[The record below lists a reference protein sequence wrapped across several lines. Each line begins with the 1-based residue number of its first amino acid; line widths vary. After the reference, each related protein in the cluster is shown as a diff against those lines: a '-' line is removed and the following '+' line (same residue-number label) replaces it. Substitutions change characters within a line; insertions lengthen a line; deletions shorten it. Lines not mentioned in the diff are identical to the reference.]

1 MLEMNKFTS
10 HFLDSAEKKRV
21 NRRSFLKGLS
31 IFSLMAFAGSSL
43 LQACAR
49 PTSISSATPAT
60 VPAGLIPT
68 QTNASAATSTGMAVV
83 DALKNRKSTN
93 AFQTQPLTKDK
104 LLEMLWAA
112 WGINRPDSGKRTAPS
127 AMNAQEID
135 IYVLLSDG
143 AYIYDARANQIVSVS
158 DQDLRPKQSAQGF
171 MKDAPVHLIFVADYT
186 KFRSGPQSQMELY
199 SSCHTGF
206 IGQNVYLY
214 CASQGLGAHF
224 YASVDR
230 DGLKDKLKLRGDQA
244 VIFGQAVG
252 YPKE

>member
-68 QTNASAATSTGMAVV
+68 QTNAPTATSTGMAVV

-112 WGINRPDSGKRTAPS
+112 WGINRPDSGKHTAPS
-127 AMNAQEID
+127 AMNA
-135 IYVLLSDG
+135 
-143 AYIYDARANQIVSVS
+143 
-158 DQDLRPKQSAQGF
+158 
-171 MKDAPVHLIFVADYT
+171 
-186 KFRSGPQSQMELY
+186 
-199 SSCHTGF
+199 
-206 IGQNVYLY
+206 
-214 CASQGLGAHF
+214 
-224 YASVDR
+224 
-230 DGLKDKLKLRGDQA
+230 
-244 VIFGQAVG
+244 
-252 YPKE
+252 